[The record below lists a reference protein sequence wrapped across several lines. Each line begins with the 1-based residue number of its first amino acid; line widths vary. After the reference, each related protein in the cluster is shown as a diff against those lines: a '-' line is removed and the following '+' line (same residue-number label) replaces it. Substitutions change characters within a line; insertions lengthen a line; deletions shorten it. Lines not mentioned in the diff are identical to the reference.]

1 MAQGFLLDNSNMLD
15 VKVEDGHYQ
24 VYYGFHRF
32 AVFHQDDAA
41 AKRVTVVQL
50 VNMGVKKSVVSRAF
64 GVNRSSVYFW
74 IETFEQKGMAALISL
89 EKGPESKLTDAI
101 KDYICALYKSLKGTK
116 EFRNTIAEEVKKLYG
131 VEISREAIRR
141 VVNEKKEGEASW
153 WFPRRCLTTSCNFKW
168 PVPWKEKWPN
178 NMKLS
183 GRGRN
188 GFTPSRRFAVGPG
201 VDRSLDVCFYR

>member
-1 MAQGFLLDNSNMLD
+1 GMILDRPAN
-15 VKVEDGHYQ
+15 VRK
-24 VYYGFHRF
+24 
-32 AVFHQDDAA
+32 AVFDSRHVGHIAH
-41 AKRVTVVQL
+41 VQ
-50 VNMGVKKSVVSRAF
+50 
-64 GVNRSSVYFW
+64 
-74 IETFEQKGMAALISL
+74 ITE
-89 EKGPESKLTDAI
+89 
-101 KDYICALYKSLKGTK
+101 
-116 EFRNTIAEEVKKLYG
+116 
-131 VEISREAIRR
+131 
-141 VVNEKKEGEASW
+141 